1 MNRFWNSFKKQS
13 DDLENY
19 VCGTS
24 GKAPRIIH
32 HATSTMQQ
40 AVRML
45 VQQLIIC
52 LFNQESLEK
61 DGFRQLL

>member
-1 MNRFWNSFKKQS
+1 MFVARAARRHG
-13 DDLENY
+13 L
-19 VCGTS
+19 
-24 GKAPRIIH
+24 
-32 HATSTMQQ
+32 STMQQ

-61 DGFRQLL
+61 DGCRQLL